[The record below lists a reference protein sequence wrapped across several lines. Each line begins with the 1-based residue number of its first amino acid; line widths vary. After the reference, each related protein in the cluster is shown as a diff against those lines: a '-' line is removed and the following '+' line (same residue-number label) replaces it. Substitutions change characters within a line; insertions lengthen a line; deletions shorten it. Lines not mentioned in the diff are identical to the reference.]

1 MPAEVTLRNF
11 QLKKNTNGTLSHS
24 KEALSRNAT
33 VRIPETSL
41 QILLK
46 NMFFKLLTVVLN
58 FAVLESGL
66 TKKSGSLVCPVL
78 TALGLPGPVQAA
90 RPSSQ
95 MKTAWTRSPQPRWVQ
110 HTWLRRGHPPHPQ
123 EHPPGRDRLGLT
135 AHSTPGCD
143 AGTTNPPPQ
152 EHPLKTLRTPQKQTS
167 THDSLCCC
175 RNLYYYR

>member
-11 QLKKNTNGTLSHS
+11 QLKKKKTNGTLSHS

-95 MKTAWTRSPQPRWVQ
+95 MKTAWTRSPRPR
-110 HTWLRRGHPPHPQ
+110 
-123 EHPPGRDRLGLT
+123 
-135 AHSTPGCD
+135 
-143 AGTTNPPPQ
+143 
-152 EHPLKTLRTPQKQTS
+152 
-167 THDSLCCC
+167 
-175 RNLYYYR
+175 